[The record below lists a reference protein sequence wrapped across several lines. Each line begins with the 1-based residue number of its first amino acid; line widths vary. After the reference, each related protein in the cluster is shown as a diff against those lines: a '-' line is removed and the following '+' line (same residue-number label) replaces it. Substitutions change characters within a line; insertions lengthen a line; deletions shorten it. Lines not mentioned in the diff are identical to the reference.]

1 MACPVCFG
9 GGDPVV
15 RDGIVAGMSV
25 LLGVTLVV
33 LGALARFFVRL
44 LRNDAAG
51 DAVAGV
57 AGRIGLHVVGNG
69 VDDQGRP
76 AIGVE
81 RI

>member
-9 GGDPVV
+9 GDDPVV

-51 DAVAGV
+51 DAVPGV
-57 AGRIGLHVVGNG
+57 AGRIGFQVVGG
-69 VDDQGRP
+69 GMDDQSRP
-76 AIGVE
+76 AAGIE